1 MNDYIIATA
10 STADLT
16 PEYVS
21 EHHIPFIPYTFTI
34 DDVEYKDDL
43 TPESRAELY
52 RMMRADKQPHTS
64 AISVY
69 AYHEFFKKLMD
80 TGKDVLFTDMSRA
93 ISSSIE
99 NGQMAAR
106 QIQEE
111 YPNQRIYFLD
121 SFCITG
127 GLNLFV
133 KQLVQRHEDGMSYDD
148 VIAWGEAHK
157 KEYIHRF
164 MVDDLKWL
172 RRGGRLSNASA
183 IVGTLLSIKPL
194 IYVANNGSLISFE
207 TVRGRKKCLK
217 RLIDTMKDDLADYT
231 SDEEMT
237 IINSDC
243 LSDAEAVRDEIRK
256 VYPQLANANITTM
269 TLGPV
274 IAAHCGPDF
283 IAIIYHGK
291 PRVM

>member
-1 MNDYIIATA
+1 MSEYLIATA
-10 STADLT
+10 STSDLN
-16 PEYVS
+16 PEYVK
-21 EHHIPFIPYTFTI
+21 EHNIPFIPYTYFI
-34 DDVEYKDDL
+34 NDKEYKDDL
-43 TPESRAELY
+43 SPESRTELY
-52 RMMRADKQPHTS
+52 CMMREDEQPHTS
-64 AISVY
+64 AIPVF
-69 AYHEFFKKLMD
+69 AYHEFFKSLMD
-80 TGKDVLFTDMSRA
+80 TGKDVIYTDMSRA

-99 NGQMAAR
+99 NGQMAAK
-106 QIQEE
+106 QIQKE
-111 YPNQRIYFLD
+111 YPNQKFYFLD

-127 GLNLFV
+127 GLSLFV
-133 KQLVQRHEDGMSYDD
+133 KQLVQRHEAGMSYED

-194 IYVANNGSLISFE
+194 IYVAENGSLLSFE
-207 TVRGRKKCLK
+207 TVRGRKKCLHH
-217 RLIDTMKDDLADYT
+217 LIETMKDDLADYT
-231 SDEEMT
+231 ADEEIT

-243 LSDAEAVRDEIRK
+243 LSDAEAVRDEIK
-256 VYPQLANANITTM
+256 EMYPQLANANITTM

-291 PRVM
+291 NRVM